1 MSLDRLTGT
10 FEVDLA
16 ALAVAVGQR
25 LHDADMQV
33 TPEQAERFAL
43 SLQLTK
49 PRTRQALYHTTR
61 VSFVTDVD
69 QMETF
74 DRVFG
79 DVFGPVVATSVT
91 DHALPVQA

>member
-1 MSLDRLTGT
+1 MSLDQRPGT
-10 FEVDLA
+10 FEVDVA

-33 TPEQAERFAL
+33 TPEQSERYAL

-49 PRTRQALYHTTR
+49 PRTLQALYHTTR

-79 DVFGPVVATSVT
+79 DVFGPALATSAT
-91 DHALPVQA
+91 DHALPVRA